1 MTVEAEFFIDFTDQG
16 NKLCL
21 SLYYN
26 WSNSYLLLN
35 GVKINQFKA
44 KDSELNDWPR
54 CLINILKDF
63 SDDNMKQTGLNVYAY
78 DFSVDYGSIDV
89 YDILD
94 SHEYLMNQNNV
105 KMFQLI
111 KKIIIALLSINGSTV
126 SMALLL

>member
-1 MTVEAEFFIDFTDQG
+1 M
-16 NKLCL
+16 
-21 SLYYN
+21 
-26 WSNSYLLLN
+26 
-35 GVKINQFKA
+35 
-44 KDSELNDWPR
+44 
-54 CLINILKDF
+54 INILKDF
-63 SDDNMKQTGLNVYAY
+63 SDDNLKQTGLNVYAY

-94 SHEYLMNQNNV
+94 IHEYLMNQNNV

>member
-1 MTVEAEFFIDFTDQG
+1 M
-16 NKLCL
+16 
-21 SLYYN
+21 
-26 WSNSYLLLN
+26 
-35 GVKINQFKA
+35 
-44 KDSELNDWPR
+44 
-54 CLINILKDF
+54 INILKDF

-89 YDILD
+89 HDILD
-94 SHEYLMNQNNV
+94 IHEYLMNQNNV